1 MGAIIAS
8 IPYKSQYDPDA
19 NEFRN
24 DCGPACLAMVLG
36 GYGISAST
44 NSVHRRTGVQGDR
57 YVSITQL
64 TNAASTY
71 GVMFDY
77 FYAWN
82 VPQLIQTVRTGKP
95 VIALVH
101 YGAWSQMNPGIST
114 QNAFQGPHFVVIVG
128 ADDRMIYVNDP
139 LWKEERRAQGF
150 RKAWT
155 HAQFLAAWSSC
166 HLDGNRDCSGIVAQQ
181 PLPTAPFGR
190 SEPAPLAQTKLDPH
204 TVCRL
209 RAWAFFNNA
218 PLPTQTNTATLY
230 AYLSAMGRWGHYRV
244 QHPISAGDD
253 LGLLALRYY
262 GDPMKYKVIEAFN
275 GLNPGDTIVEGDVL
289 FVPEPL
295 RYSAPVA
302 SLTPVPISN
311 TAIPNL

>member
-36 GYGISAST
+36 GFGISAST
-44 NSVHRRTGVQGDR
+44 NAVHRRSGVQGDR

-64 TNAASTY
+64 MNAASSY
-71 GVMFDY
+71 GLTFEY
-77 FYAWN
+77 FYAWT
-82 VPQLIQTVRTGKP
+82 VPQLIETVRSGKA

-114 QNAFQGPHFVVIVG
+114 QNTFQGPHFVVVIG

-155 HAQFLAAWSSC
+155 HAQFYTAWSAC
-166 HLDGNRDCSGIVAQQ
+166 HLDGNRDCSGIVTQQ
-181 PLPTAPFGR
+181 PLPTTAYGR
-190 SEPAPLAQTKLDPH
+190 GEPALLSQAKLDPQ

-218 PLPTQTNTATLY
+218 PLPTQTNPATLY
-230 AYLSAMGRWGHYRV
+230 AYLTAMGRWAHYRV
-244 QHPISAGDD
+244 QHTVASGDD

-262 GDPMKYKVIEAFN
+262 DDPMKYRVIEAFN
-275 GLNPGDTIVEGDVL
+275 GLNPGDTIMAGDVL
-289 FVPEPL
+289 LIPEPRQFTL
-295 RYSAPVA
+295 PAAVERKSASV
-302 SLTPVPISN
+302 SV
-311 TAIPNL
+311 